1 MTVYQQMVFWG
12 ASKTL
17 PLLRQIEDKYQL
29 IQKHAEKV
37 NIRPIDHNIR
47 TIDQDHEVAVKL
59 QESLLQESLLFG
71 QDDDPLLDDYEVD
84 LAIRYSEQFERDSQ
98 HHLAIRYSEQFER
111 DSQHQVIKEQDRE
124 YQESVQRDL
133 EKDAQRLQIEKEFQ
147 RKAQLEEEQ
156 KQLEEEQKQLEA
168 ILASKLSE
176 ENEKIVRKLEQI
188 IIPQEPIQDQPYIQV
203 QVHLPCGHKLL
214 HRWRPEGTIAWVRSL
229 IEVQALEKNGSKKI
243 PHHYVLVTDFPR
255 MIWRD
260 EVVLGEMGLGKNVSM
275 RVEAVD
281 EK

>member
-1 MTVYQQMVFWG
+1 
-12 ASKTL
+12 
-17 PLLRQIEDKYQL
+17 LRSNYK
-29 IQKHAEKV
+29 
-37 NIRPIDHNIR
+37 
-47 TIDQDHEVAVKL
+47 
-59 QESLLQESLLFG
+59 SLYYKSLYYF
-71 QDDDPLLDDYEVD
+71 LDDYEVD